1 MSGMAPGVHASEAH
15 NSAVLKEL
23 PAVATP
29 VPILR
34 LHAGIP
40 MPFLPCSYAKLGG
53 GGGTRSTKLLKC
65 LPLRAPR
72 CEFPS
77 APRLANSIMHSYTR
91 STALRATQKFSFYR
105 PDSSGN
111 VMYLI

>member
-1 MSGMAPGVHASEAH
+1 MSGMAPGVHASAAH

-53 GGGTRSTKLLKC
+53 GGGTRSAKLLED
-65 LPLRAPR
+65 LPLRARR

-77 APRLANSIMHSYTR
+77 APRIANAILHSHTP
-91 STALRATQKFSFYR
+91 SHAWPGTQKFRFHR
-105 PDSSGN
+105 PETWRN
-111 VMYLI
+111 RTAPL